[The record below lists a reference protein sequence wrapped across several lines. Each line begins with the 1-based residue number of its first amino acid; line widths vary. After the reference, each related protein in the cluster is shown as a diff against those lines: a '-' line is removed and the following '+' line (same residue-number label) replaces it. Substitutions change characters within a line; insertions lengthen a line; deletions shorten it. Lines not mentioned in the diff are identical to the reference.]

1 MVGATSVCARARARS
16 QLGVSTAGMR
26 HSPRAA
32 AAATVLLVPYNQILS
47 VSWNRREVD
56 PRNQRNC
63 SGSEK
68 CASRFKSESTRDTAA
83 AAAPLHRDG
92 LRRRRWENSAAAAA
106 VSRSV
111 GSSSARCL
119 PPPDSS
125 RGGYKRHANLNRS
138 GRGSGCGGRGKRAT
152 LAMARLGKRAVRFSE
167 GALNLLSGM

>member
-1 MVGATSVCARARARS
+1 MLRVYARARARS